1 LYNDF
6 FVKTLHYTEM
16 SSVAPVQYQAAA
28 TLKEAVIREW
38 HVIDK
43 QTRGNLQQ
51 FIMDFLT
58 KQPR

>member
-1 LYNDF
+1 
-6 FVKTLHYTEM
+6 M